1 MIKNNEMNNVVSSLI
16 KNKSKAIINKDIT
29 LTYGEYS
36 ITEQWDMGLGYTCHN
51 TLTDDG
57 DEIYAVFTPEDKLF
71 FAIYDNTE
79 DLYLMNKEEYAV
91 FFIKFIRGGRV

>member
-1 MIKNNEMNNVVSSLI
+1 MIKNNEMNNVVSNLI

>member
-1 MIKNNEMNNVVSSLI
+1 MIKNNEMNSVVNNLI

-29 LTYGEYS
+29 LTYGECG

-57 DEIYAVFTPEDKLF
+57 DEIYAVFSPEGKLF

-79 DLYLMNKEEYAV
+79 DLYLMDKEEYAV
-91 FFIKFIRGGRV
+91 FFIKYMRGGRV